1 MKELGIS
8 DSLIFEDF
16 LFIVA
21 VVAIDVLVSEVIVAT
36 VLVVIMRDVSQVNP
50 EKIRALILE

>member
-16 LFIVA
+16 VFIVA
-21 VVAIDVLVSEVIVAT
+21 GVAIDVLVSEVIVAT

>member
-1 MKELGIS
+1 LKELGIS

-16 LFIVA
+16 VFIVA

-50 EKIRALILE
+50 RTVFVIC

>member
-16 LFIVA
+16 VFIVA

>member
-1 MKELGIS
+1 M
-8 DSLIFEDF
+8 IFEDF
-16 LFIVA
+16 VFIVA
-21 VVAIDVLVSEVIVAT
+21 GVAIDVLVSEVIVAT